1 MPENKVVYLSK
12 IDGRSIK
19 CYVLDY
25 LLDTETKN
33 TYLLIVDQHGK
44 NAKAFEITND
54 KAIILSADEVG
65 MFSRYNLNPRFTRIT
80 SGYEDGKNFLLVKR
94 GQILEETNLQSK
106 KQEEK
111 SETKLPEEVESK
123 KEQEEITPQAESVP
137 EKPSEQDEDEVLEQ
151 QAEENKEETKETII
165 FYVYN
170 GDDVKKYHGTLKSK
184 DGNTLEVTNV
194 QYVLRISGAKNLNVD
209 EFMENQ
215 AVEMG
220 AYFVNFDDYE
230 GSVERIPGKN
240 PIANARISN
249 VLCKNKTMDSIP
261 VEKQEE
267 PVLEVKPL
275 EADAKDFEDEKVEP
289 DTVTP
294 IEENFEPANL
304 QEEPDSK
311 NDIGE
316 EIIFYVYNFADINKY
331 KGIVKGKS
339 QDKLEVTNVEHIE
352 RIQGDEVL
360 DVQSLMRKDSFET
373 GAYFVHFIDYESN
386 VKKENGKSIA
396 VATLNHVS
404 RKGQVKETEEP
415 ATIPEIQQLEEEKK
429 EEAQKEEVKE
439 EPIDTSDKEI
449 TFYVGDYDVIKKY
462 KGTLKVAHG
471 DQLGVVDVKFL
482 ESISKPNFKAEQF
495 LEDSTFEAD
504 SYFVNFADYE
514 TKVKKGNGKPSVV
527 AKLSYPIYKKAIKEN
542 NEIVTEEVT
551 KAPQAEE
558 KQTKEK
564 KEQIVAFEGEIDTY
578 DGKTHYTVYG
588 TVCNVIDENPLT
600 VEPEENGEKTII
612 YSDEEA
618 SSIEEV
624 CQNYQ
629 NLYPTRSVY
638 LLNGYEITN
647 GEVQIISEEQYHKF
661 VPQNN
666 LETESLLDNGKRVLT
681 EKEISDARAKELEN
695 LKKKRKK
702 QKRKHQSPR
711 NT

>member
-25 LLDTETKN
+25 LLDTETRN
-33 TYLLIVDQHGK
+33 TYLLIVDQHGR

-54 KAIILSADEVG
+54 KAVILSAEEVG

-94 GQILEETNLQSK
+94 GQILEEANVETKTKEEPIEETSVPV
-106 KQEEK
+106 QEENHVEEK
-111 SETKLPEEVESK
+111 KDTLKGQETTVQKEEQV
-123 KEQEEITPQAESVP
+123 
-137 EKPSEQDEDEVLEQ
+137 
-151 QAEENKEETKETII
+151 AEETVTEEPKETII

-170 GDDVKKYHGTLKSK
+170 GDDVKKYHGVLKSK
-184 DGNTLEVTNV
+184 IGNTLEVTNV
-194 QYVLRISGAKNLNVD
+194 QYVLRISGAKNLNVA

-240 PIANARISN
+240 PIANARLN
-249 VLCKNKTMDSIP
+249 NALCKNETMDFSN
-261 VEKQEE
+261 QHEE
-267 PVLEVKPL
+267 PVLEEVK
-275 EADAKDFEDEKVEP
+275 
-289 DTVTP
+289 P
-294 IEENFEPANL
+294 IEEPMEEETTEPETVHPLEEAETSNL
-304 QEEPDSK
+304 EEETVD
-311 NDIGE
+311 NEIGE

-331 KGIVKGKS
+331 KGKLKGKHE
-339 QDKLEVTNVEHIE
+339 DRLEVTNVEHIE

-360 DVQSLMRKDSFET
+360 DVESLMQKDSFET
-373 GAYFVHFIDYESN
+373 GAYFVNFIDYESN

-396 VATLNHVS
+396 VATLSHVS
-404 RKGQVKETEEP
+404 CKGKTKDKTETAPVEE
-415 ATIPEIQQLEEEKK
+415 QQPVIEEKK
-429 EEAQKEEVKE
+429 TEETPQEELKSEPTTEEV
-439 EPIDTSDKEI
+439 I
-449 TFYVGDYDVIKKY
+449 FYVGDYDVIKKY
-462 KGTLKVAHG
+462 KGTLKVARG

-482 ESISKPNFKAEQF
+482 ASISKPNFKKEQF
-495 LEDSTFEAD
+495 LEDNTFEAN
-504 SYFVNFADYE
+504 SYFVNFGDYE

-527 AKLSYPIYKKAIKEN
+527 AKLSHSLYKDAVKEN
-542 NEIVTEEVT
+542 MEGT
-551 KAPQAEE
+551 AEE
-558 KQTKEK
+558 SITQEPQKEPSKEK
-564 KEQIVAFEGEIDTY
+564 TEPIIIFEGEIDTH

-588 TVCNVIDENPLT
+588 TICNVIEENPLT
-600 VEPEENGEKTII
+600 IKPEENGEKTII
-612 YSDEEA
+612 YSDEDA
-618 SSIEEV
+618 HSIREV

-629 NLYPTRSVY
+629 NLYPARSVY

-647 GEVQIISEEQYHKF
+647 GEVQTISEEQYQRF
-661 VPQNN
+661 TPEND

-681 EKEISDARAKELEN
+681 EKEISDSRAKELES

-702 QKRKHQSPR
+702 KKGKHQSLK